1 VQTVREHSGSHSGEI
16 IMTKN
21 LRTTFAIL
29 LIAVFASAAFAQQGG
44 TAGQNPTS
52 TKGAVIKGKAPVN
65 KQVLQVKL
73 PAAQEASLKNGLH
86 VVVLESNHRL
96 PIFSIEMVLMS
107 GGFSDPADMR
117 GLANMTATLMR
128 EGTAKHT
135 SREISEALDTI
146 GANFGANS
154 GVSSFTTNITT
165 GGLTE
170 NLDQILDLYAEI
182 IRTPK
187 YPAEEVD
194 RYKSRVIDSMPQLR
208 GNPGFLAQERLFQAI
223 YQNHPASLV
232 SVTPEAI
239 KKITVADMMKFHDAN
254 YVPNNATLYIAG
266 DVTLKAILPR
276 LEKLFGDWKPGTVNQ
291 PVLPAVPSQAETKIH
306 LINRPGSVQTVFQI
320 GSLSLERTSPD
331 YVAAQV
337 MNRILGVGPPSRL
350 FLNIREDKGYTYSVG
365 SSINGLRY
373 PGLFTAQ
380 SPVRTDVTEGTIR
393 EFMGEFKR
401 IRDEKVTAL
410 ELENAKRAI
419 IGNFAL
425 QLENPTGRLA
435 NIITQKMYGLP
446 ADYWDT
452 YPQKVNAV
460 TAEDVQRVAQKY
472 VDINHMQIVA
482 VGDASKTR
490 GVLAKFGSVQEYD
503 GEGKPMKTAS
513 GGGQN

>member
-1 VQTVREHSGSHSGEI
+1 
-16 IMTKN
+16 MTK
-21 LRTTFAIL
+21 LRTTFVIL
-29 LIAVFASAAFAQQGG
+29 LVAAFASVAFAQQGG

-65 KQVLQVKL
+65 KKVLQVKL
-73 PAAQEASLKNGLH
+73 PAAQEATLKNGLH
-86 VVVLESNHRL
+86 VVLLESNHRL
-96 PIFSIEMVLMS
+96 PIFSMEMVLMS

-117 GLANMTATLMR
+117 GLANMTAILMR

-146 GANFGANS
+146 GANFMVNS

-187 YPAEEVD
+187 YPTEEVE
-194 RYKSRVIDSMPQLR
+194 RYKSRVIDSMPQTR
-208 GNPGFLAQERLFQAI
+208 ANPGFLAQERLLQAI
-223 YQNHPASLV
+223 YQSHPASLNI
-232 SVTPEAI
+232 SPAEAI
-239 KKITVADMMKFHDAN
+239 RKISMADMMKFHDEN

-266 DVTLKAILPR
+266 DVTLKEMLPK
-276 LEKLFGDWKPGTVNQ
+276 LEKLFGDWKPGSVKQ
-291 PVLPAVPSQAETKIH
+291 PTLPPIPAQAETRIH

-331 YVAAQV
+331 YVAVQV

-365 SSINGLRY
+365 SSVSSGRY

-393 EFMGEFKR
+393 EFMNEFKR
-401 IRDEKVTAL
+401 IRDEKVTPL

-419 IGNFAL
+419 VGQFAL
-425 QLENPTGRLA
+425 QLENPAGQLN
-435 NIITQKMYGLP
+435 NIITQKMYNFP
-446 ADYWDT
+446 ANYWDT
-452 YPQKVNAV
+452 YPQKVNAI

-482 VGDASKTR
+482 VGDASLTR
-490 GVLAKFGSVQEYD
+490 AVLAKFGSVQEYD
-503 GEGKPMKTAS
+503 GDGKPTKTAS
-513 GGGQN
+513 AGGQN

>member
-1 VQTVREHSGSHSGEI
+1 
-16 IMTKN
+16 MTKT

-29 LIAVFASAAFAQQGG
+29 LVAVFASVSFAQQGG

-65 KQVLQVKL
+65 RQVLQVKL
-73 PAAQEASLKNGLH
+73 PAAQEATMKNGMH
-86 VVVLESNHRL
+86 VVLLENHRL
-96 PIFSIEMVLMS
+96 PMFSIEMVLMS

-128 EGTAKHT
+128 EGTAKHN
-135 SREISEALDTI
+135 SREISEAIDTI
-146 GANFGANS
+146 GSNFGGNS
-154 GVSSFTTNITT
+154 GLSSFTTNITT
-165 GGLTE
+165 GGLTD

-182 IRTPK
+182 ILTPK
-187 YPAEEVD
+187 YPTEEVD
-194 RYKSRVIDSMPQLR
+194 RYKARIIDSMPQLR
-208 GNPGFLAQERLFQAI
+208 GNPNFLAQERLYQAI

-232 SVTPEAI
+232 TVSAEAI
-239 KKITVADMMKFHDAN
+239 KKITVADLMKFHDAN

-266 DVTLKAILPR
+266 DVTLKDMMPK
-276 LEKLFGDWKPGTVNQ
+276 LEKVFGEWKPGTVKQ
-291 PVLPAVPSQAETKIH
+291 PTLPPMPAQAETKIH

-331 YVAAQV
+331 YVAVQV

-365 SSINGLRY
+365 SSVSALRY

-393 EFMGEFKR
+393 EFIGEFKR

-410 ELENAKRAI
+410 ELDNAKRAI
-419 IGNFAL
+419 VGQFAL
-425 QLENPTGRLA
+425 QLENPAGQLN
-435 NIITQKMYGLP
+435 NIITQKMYGFP
-446 ADYWDT
+446 ANYWDT
-452 YPQKVNAV
+452 YPQKVNAI

-472 VDINHMQIVA
+472 LDINHLQIVA
-482 VGDASKTR
+482 VGDAAKTR
-490 GVLAKFGSVQEYD
+490 DVLAKFGSVQEYD
-503 GEGKPMKTAS
+503 GDGKPMKTAS
-513 GGGQN
+513 AGGQN

>member
-1 VQTVREHSGSHSGEI
+1 
-16 IMTKN
+16 MTK
-21 LRTTFAIL
+21 LRNTFVIL
-29 LIAVFASAAFAQQGG
+29 LVAVFASAAYSQQGG

-65 KQVLQVKL
+65 RQVLQVKL
-73 PAAQEASLKNGLH
+73 PAAQEATLKNGLH
-86 VVVLESNHRL
+86 VVLLESNHRL
-96 PIFSIEMVLMS
+96 PIFSMEMVLMS

-117 GLANMTATLMR
+117 GLANMTAILMR

-135 SREISEALDTI
+135 SREVSEALDTI
-146 GANFGANS
+146 GANFNANS

-170 NLDQILDLYAEI
+170 NIDQILDLYAEI
-182 IRTPK
+182 ILTPK
-187 YPAEEVD
+187 YPTEEVD
-194 RYKSRVIDSMPQLR
+194 RYKSRIIDSMPQLR

-232 SVTPEAI
+232 SAAPEAI
-239 KKITVADMMKFHDAN
+239 KRITAADLMKFHDAN
-254 YVPNNATLYIAG
+254 YVPNNAALYVAG
-266 DVTLKAILPR
+266 DVTLKQMLPK
-276 LEKLFGDWKPGTVNQ
+276 LEKIFGDWKPGNVTQ
-291 PVLPAVPSQAETKIH
+291 PTLPPIPAQAETRIH

-331 YVAAQV
+331 YVAVQV

-365 SSINGLRY
+365 SSVSSGRY

-393 EFMGEFKR
+393 EFMNEFKR
-401 IRDEKVTAL
+401 IRDEKVTPL

-419 IGNFAL
+419 VGQFAL
-425 QLENPTGRLA
+425 QLENPAGQLN
-435 NIITQKMYGLP
+435 NIITQKMYNFP
-446 ADYWDT
+446 ANYWDT
-452 YPQKVNAV
+452 YPQKVNAI

-472 VDINHMQIVA
+472 IDINHMQIVA
-482 VGDASKTR
+482 VGDASLTR
-490 GVLAKFGSVQEYD
+490 AVLAKFGSVQEYD
-503 GEGKPMKTAS
+503 GDGKPTKTAS
-513 GGGQN
+513 AGGH

>member
-1 VQTVREHSGSHSGEI
+1 MRKT
-16 IMTKN
+16 
-21 LRTTFAIL
+21 LRITFAITL
-29 LIAVFASAAFAQQGG
+29 LATLASLALAQQGG
-44 TAGQNPTS
+44 TSGQNPTS

-73 PAAQEASLKNGLH
+73 PPAQEATLKNGMH

-96 PIFSIEMVLMS
+96 PIFSMEMVLMS

-117 GLANMTATLMR
+117 GLANMTALMMR
-128 EGTAKHT
+128 EGTAKHS

-146 GANFGANS
+146 GANFNASS
-154 GVSSFTTNITT
+154 GVSSFTTNIQT

-182 IRTPK
+182 ILTPK
-187 YPAEEVD
+187 YPTEEVD

-208 GNPGFLAQERLFQAI
+208 GNPTFLAQERLLQAI
-223 YQNHPASLV
+223 YQSHPASLV
-232 SVTPEAI
+232 TASADAI
-239 KKITVADMMKFHDAN
+239 KKITAADLMKFHEAN

-266 DVTLKAILPR
+266 DVTLKDMMPK
-276 LEKLFGDWKPGTVNQ
+276 LEKIFGDWKPGTVKQ
-291 PVLPAVPSQAETKIH
+291 PTLPPVPTQADTKIH

-350 FLNIREDKGYTYSVG
+350 FLNIREANGYTYSV
-365 SSINGLRY
+365 SSNINGNRY

-401 IRDEKVTAL
+401 IRDEKVTPI

-419 IGNFAL
+419 VGNFAI
-425 QLENPTGRLA
+425 QLENPAGRL
-435 NIITQKMYGLP
+435 NNLIQQKLYGLP
-446 ADYWDT
+446 ANYWDT

-472 VDINHMQIVA
+472 IDINHMQIVA
-482 VGDASKTR
+482 VGDASRTR
-490 GVLAKFGSVQEYD
+490 DVLSKWGTVQEYD
-503 GEGKPMKTAS
+503 GDGKPLKTAAT
-513 GGGQN
+513 GKN

>member
-1 VQTVREHSGSHSGEI
+1 
-16 IMTKN
+16 MTKI

-29 LIAVFASAAFAQQGG
+29 LITAFASVAFAQQE

-52 TKGAVIKGKAPVN
+52 TKGTVIKGKAPVN

-73 PAAQEASLKNGLH
+73 QAAQEATLKNGMH
-86 VVVLESNHRL
+86 VVLLESNHRL
-96 PIFSIEMVLMS
+96 PIFSMEMVLMS

-146 GANFGANS
+146 GANFMANS

-165 GGLTE
+165 GGLTD

-187 YPAEEVD
+187 YPTAEVD
-194 RYKSRVIDSMPQLR
+194 RYKSRVIDSMRQTR
-208 GNPGFLAQERLFQAI
+208 ANPGFLAQERLLQAI
-223 YQNHPASLV
+223 YQTHPASLNA
-232 SVTPEAI
+232 SPADAI
-239 KKITVADMMKFHDAN
+239 KKITVADLMKFHDEN

-266 DVTLKAILPR
+266 DVTLKEVVPK
-276 LEKLFGDWKPGTVNQ
+276 LEKLFGDWKPGTVKQ
-291 PVLPAVPSQAETKIH
+291 PTLPPIPSQADTKIH

-331 YVAAQV
+331 YVAVQV
-337 MNRILGVGPPSRL
+337 MNRILGGGPSSRL

-365 SSINGLRY
+365 SNVTSGRY
-373 PGLFTAQ
+373 PGLFVGQ
-380 SPVRTDVTEGTIR
+380 SPVRTEVTEGTIR
-393 EFMGEFKR
+393 EFMSEFKR
-401 IRDEKVTAL
+401 IRDEKVTPV
-410 ELENAKRAI
+410 ELENARRAI
-419 IGNFAL
+419 VGQFAL
-425 QLENPTGRLA
+425 QLENPAGRLA

-446 ADYWDT
+446 ANYWDT
-452 YPQKVNAV
+452 YPQKVSAI

-482 VGDASKTR
+482 VGDASRTR
-490 GVLAKFGSVQEYD
+490 AVLAKFGISVQEYD
-503 GEGKPMKTAS
+503 GDGKPMKTAS
-513 GGGQN
+513 AGGQN

>member
-1 VQTVREHSGSHSGEI
+1 
-16 IMTKN
+16 MTKT
-21 LRTTFAIL
+21 LRITFATL
-29 LIAVFASAAFAQQGG
+29 LVAVFASVTFAQQE

-52 TKGAVIKGKAPVN
+52 TKGTVIKGKAPVN
-65 KQVLQVKL
+65 KRVLQVKL
-73 PAAQEASLKNGLH
+73 QAAQEATLTNGLH
-86 VVVLESNHRL
+86 VVLLESNHRL
-96 PIFSIEMVLMS
+96 PIFSMEMVLMS

-117 GLANMTATLMR
+117 GLANMAAILMR

-165 GGLTE
+165 GGLTD

-187 YPAEEVD
+187 YPTAEVD
-194 RYKSRVIDSMPQLR
+194 RYKSRVIDSMRQTR
-208 GNPGFLAQERLFQAI
+208 ANPGFLAQERLLQAI
-223 YQNHPASLV
+223 YQTHPASLNA
-232 SVTPEAI
+232 SPADAI
-239 KKITVADMMKFHDAN
+239 KKITVADLMKFHDEN
-254 YVPNNATLYIAG
+254 YIPNNATLYIAG
-266 DVTLKAILPR
+266 DVTLKEIVPK
-276 LEKLFGDWKPGTVNQ
+276 LEKLFGDWKPGTVKQ
-291 PVLPAVPSQAETKIH
+291 PTLPPIPSQADTKIH

-331 YVAAQV
+331 YVAVQV
-337 MNRILGVGPPSRL
+337 MNRILGGGPSSRL

-365 SSINGLRY
+365 SSVSSGRY

-393 EFMGEFKR
+393 EFLAEFKR
-401 IRDEKVTAL
+401 IRDEKVTPV

-419 IGNFAL
+419 VGQFAL
-425 QLENPTGRLA
+425 QLENPTGRLN

-446 ADYWDT
+446 ANYWDT
-452 YPQKVNAV
+452 YPQKVNAITV
-460 TAEDVQRVAQKY
+460 ADVQRVAQKY
-472 VDINHMQIVA
+472 IDVNHLQIVA

-490 GVLAKFGSVQEYD
+490 AVLAKFGSVQEYD

-513 GGGQN
+513 AGQ